1 MLKWFECEEENRQN
15 IISSKIRLARNW
27 NEYVFPSRLS
37 KEDSQEM
44 VKRLCDS
51 LADLGEQ
58 DGRNYVT
65 VYRDELSEL
74 DLRSHHRKTL
84 LE

>member
-37 KEDSQEM
+37 SEDASQM
-44 VKRLCDS
+44 VKRLCDG
-51 LADLGEQ
+51 L
-58 DGRNYVT
+58 
-65 VYRDELSEL
+65 
-74 DLRSHHRKTL
+74 
-84 LE
+84 

>member
-44 VKRLCDS
+44 VKCLC
-51 LADLGEQ
+51 AGAEGAYGHYGFAEG
-58 DGRNYVT
+58 GREPGV
-65 VYRDELSEL
+65 
-74 DLRSHHRKTL
+74 
-84 LE
+84 